1 LANSKLGIDL
11 EEAFMYGLVNKAIQD
26 MVCSHFGEE
35 IWKEIKQKADVG
47 VDVFISMEGYP
58 DDITHRLVKAA
69 SVVLSLSTSE
79 IMQAFGEFWVQYT
92 SEEGYG
98 EMMDMSG
105 DNLPEFLENLD
116 NLHARV
122 GVSFPHL
129 QPPSFECSEM
139 EENSLSLHYR
149 STREGLTPMIVGL
162 VTGLGTRFDTEVD
175 IIQTQSRD
183 DGAEHDE
190 FLVKYKPH

>member
-1 LANSKLGIDL
+1 
-11 EEAFMYGLVNKAIQD
+11 MYGLVNKAIQD
-26 MVCSHFGEE
+26 MVCSRFGEE
-35 IWKEIKQKADVG
+35 IWKEIKQKAEVS

-58 DDITHRLVKAA
+58 DDITHKLVKAA
-69 SVVLSLSTSE
+69 SVVLGLPSSD
-79 IMQAFGEFWVQYT
+79 IMQAFGEFWVKYT

-122 GVSFPHL
+122 GVSFPQL

-139 EENSLSLHYR
+139 GEDSLSLHYR

-162 VTGLGTRFDTEVD
+162 VKGLGARFETEVD
-175 IIQTQSRD
+175 ITQTQSRD

>member
-1 LANSKLGIDL
+1 
-11 EEAFMYGLVNKAIQD
+11 MYGLVNKAIQD
-26 MVCSHFGEE
+26 MVCTRFGKDT
-35 IWKEIKQKADVG
+35 WQEIKLKAEIE

-58 DDITHRLVKAA
+58 DDMTHRLVKAA
-69 SVVLSLSTSE
+69 SVVLGLSPSE

-105 DNLPEFLENLD
+105 DTLPEFLENLD

-122 GVSFPHL
+122 GISFPKL
-129 QPPSFECSEM
+129 SPPSFECTEM

-149 STREGLTPMIVGL
+149 STRDGLGSMVIGL
-162 VTGLGTRFDTEVD
+162 VKGLGKRFDTEVD
-175 IIQTQSRD
+175 ILQTQNRD
-183 DGAEHDE
+183 EGAEHDE
-190 FLVKYKPH
+190 FLVKYKPN